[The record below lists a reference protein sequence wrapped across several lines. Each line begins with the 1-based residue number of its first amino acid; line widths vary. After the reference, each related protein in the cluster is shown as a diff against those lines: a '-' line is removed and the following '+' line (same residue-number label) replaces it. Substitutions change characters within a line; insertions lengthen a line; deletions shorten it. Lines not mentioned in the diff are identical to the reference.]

1 MNYQEAIDSISA
13 VFYAAWNPTYP
24 VKWEDL
30 PGDVP
35 STETAWAKVLV
46 QHTGGELS
54 SLGGGKLLR
63 KWHRDG
69 VIVVQ
74 VFAPAGQGKTLA
86 VSLGQT
92 VVDAYQTANTEIQ
105 YRNVQ
110 LVEFGTDGAFYRVDI
125 YANFD
130 YDDVR

>member
-13 VFYAAWNPTYP
+13 VFNAAWNPAYP
-24 VKWEDL
+24 VKWDDL
-30 PGDVP
+30 PGDP
-35 STETAWAKVLV
+35 PNTEIPWAKFHV
-46 QHTGGELS
+46 QHTDGRLS

-63 KWHRDG
+63 KWHREG
-69 VIVVQ
+69 VIVGQ

-86 VSLGQT
+86 VSLGQV
-92 VVDAYQTANTEIQ
+92 VVDAYQTASTEIQ

>member
-1 MNYQEAIDSISA
+1 MNYQEAIDSING
-13 VFYAAWNPTYP
+13 VFHAAWNPAYP
-24 VKWEDL
+24 VKWDDL

-35 STETAWAKVLV
+35 DTETPWAKVHV
-46 QHTGGELS
+46 QHTDGKLS

-69 VIVVQ
+69 VIFVQ
-74 VFAPAGQGKTLA
+74 VFAPAGPGKALA
-86 VSLGQT
+86 VSLGQV

-105 YRNVQ
+105 YKNVQ
-110 LVEFGTDGAFYRVDI
+110 LVEFGAVGAFSRVDI
-125 YANFD
+125 FANFD

>member
-1 MNYQEAIDSISA
+1 MNYQEAIDSINA
-13 VFYAAWNPTYP
+13 VFHAAWNPAYP

-35 STETAWAKVLV
+35 VTETPWAKVLV
-46 QHTGGELS
+46 QHTSGQLS
-54 SLGGGKLLR
+54 SLGGGKVLR
-63 KWHRDG
+63 KWRRDG

-86 VSLGQT
+86 VSLGQV
-92 VVDAYQTANTEIQ
+92 VVDAYQNANTEIH

-110 LVEFGTDGAFYRVDI
+110 LVESGTDGAFYRVDI
-125 YANFD
+125 YANFE